1 MSDTT
6 RFDIRIP
13 IGALFALF
21 GIILTLYGVFT
32 WSDTKMYAVSEEIV
46 INFWW
51 GLVMTIFGAAMLY
64 FGLRSTRRTTRTA
77 AGTATEERE
86 HRLGLE
92 REK

>member
-21 GIILTLYGVFT
+21 GIILTLYGAFT
-32 WSDTKMYAVSEEIV
+32 WSDTKMYAVSEAIV

-64 FGLRSTRRTTRTA
+64 FGVRAMRNGRKVLA
-77 AGTATEERE
+77 
-86 HRLGLE
+86 
-92 REK
+92 

>member
-32 WSDTKMYAVSEEIV
+32 WSDTNMYAVSEEIV

-64 FGLRSTRRTTRTA
+64 FGLRSRRRTTRTA